1 MNVRFVLM
9 LWCLFTGASSWSQTL
24 IFAELTGSPNMNT
37 TGWNLTGAAA
47 TGDTGGD
54 SNFDLDELILTNNVG
69 NSSGAIFYN
78 QAIDLGTCY
87 QWNVEFDFRMFD
99 KTSSLGADGIAF
111 CFLDVPPT
119 GFVSGGGVG
128 IPSTANGIKVV
139 FDTYDNCG
147 GANPEIQIYSGPGY
161 NECIAGITT
170 LNNVG
175 GNLDFLRSSTY
186 NTAVISYN
194 YGVVT
199 VSVNGTQ
206 YLTGTYNLNFA
217 GYMGWTASTGGSND
231 RHSIRNATI
240 YADIA
245 PSNAGPDV
253 NVCNGQAAQIGSTDN
268 PNYIYAWTAAP
279 GITDTTLSNP
289 TVNLLNSGNTPL
301 TQSYTVMTNL
311 ATNPNSCPSFDS
323 VIVTINPLFNDTLPV
338 SICQGSS
345 YTLGTQVFSTAGYHP
360 VLFQS
365 ISGCDST
372 VVLNLS
378 LLPNVINNQTVHI
391 CQGGSYT
398 FDGNILSTSGIYS
411 QFLQTSTGC
420 DSTVNLTLI
429 VDPILTSNIQAAICQ
444 GGNYTFG
451 TQNLTASGNYSR
463 TIQTVAGCDSI
474 INLTLTVNPVLSS
487 SSSMNLCQ
495 GQTIL
500 FFGQTLSGSGSYV
513 HTLQT
518 VAGCDSVVT
527 LNLTVYPIPAA
538 PILTGNSPIECPGDI
553 VSLNI
558 EPVSNAL
565 YNWSGPLNFSS
576 SNMDVFFPVQI
587 EQMGIYSATISIN
600 GCVSSPASIPVSIT
614 NIYGYDD
621 FDFPNV
627 ITPNGD
633 GNNDELNIETKFKTC
648 QEYQLKV
655 FNRWGD
661 ILYSG
666 KRFDTPFSGKDM
678 NGRVLEDGVYF
689 YLLEFDQ
696 QKKSGFIHVV
706 R

>member
-1 MNVRFVLM
+1 MKLRHIFFL
-9 LWCLFTGASSWSQTL
+9 LSCTFFFWKSEAQTL
-24 IFAELTGSPNMNT
+24 VFAELTGSPNMNT

-54 SNFDLDELILTNNVG
+54 VNFDPDELILTNNIG

-87 QWNVEFDFRMFD
+87 QWNVQFDFRMFD
-99 KTSSLGADGIAF
+99 GTSADGIAF

-139 FDTYDNCG
+139 FDTYNNCG

-175 GNLDFLRSSTY
+175 GNLNFLRSSTY

-245 PSNAGPDV
+245 TSNAGPDV
-253 NVCNGQAAQIGSTDN
+253 SVCSGQTAQIGSVNN
-268 PNYIYAWTAAP
+268 PNYIYAWTTAP
-279 GITDTTLSNP
+279 GLTQTVVSNP
-289 TVNLLNSGNTPL
+289 TVNLVNTGNSPL
-301 TQSYTVMTNL
+301 SQSYTVMTNL
-311 ATNPNSCPSFDS
+311 VSNPNSCPSFDS
-323 VIVTINPLFNDTLPV
+323 VIVTVNPLFNDTLPV

-345 YTLGTQVFSTAGYHP
+345 YTLGTQTFSTAGYHP
-360 VLFQS
+360 VVFSS
-365 ISGCDST
+365 ILGCDST
-372 VVLNLS
+372 VVLNLT
-378 LLPNVINNQTVHI
+378 LLPNLTNSQTVHI
-391 CQGGSYT
+391 CQGATYT
-398 FDGNILSTSGIYS
+398 FAGNTLSSSGTYT
-411 QFLQTSTGC
+411 QVLQTASGC
-420 DSTVNLTLI
+420 DSTINLSLI
-429 VDPILTSNIQAAICQ
+429 VDPILTANIQAAICQ
-444 GGNYTFG
+444 GGSYPFG
-451 TQNLTASGNYSR
+451 TQTLTTAGNYSR
-463 TIQTVAGCDSI
+463 TIQTQAGCDSI
-474 INLTLTVNPVLSS
+474 INLTLAVNPVLSS
-487 SSSMNLCQ
+487 SSSMTFCQ
-495 GQTIL
+495 GESTL
-500 FFGQTLSGSGSYV
+500 FYGQTLTNTGVYS

-538 PILTGNSPIECPGDI
+538 PILTGNSPVECPGDLVTLTI
-553 VSLNI
+553 DPI
-558 EPVSNAL
+558 SNAQ
-565 YNWSGPLNFSS
+565 YQWSGPLNFTSVNS
-576 SNMDVFFPVQI
+576 TVFFLVQI
-587 EQMGIYSATISIN
+587 QQMGNYSATISIN
-600 GCVSSPASIPVSIT
+600 GCVSSPSVIPVSIT
-614 NIYGYDD
+614 NIYEYED

-633 GNNDELNIETKFKTC
+633 GNNDELDIEAMFKSC

-655 FNRWGD
+655 INRWGN
-661 ILYSG
+661 IIYSG
-666 KRFDTPFSGKDM
+666 KRFDAPFDGKDM
-678 NGRVLEDGVYF
+678 NGVVLQDGVYF
-689 YLLEFDQ
+689 YLLEFDEK
-696 QKKSGFIHVV
+696 KKSGFIHLI